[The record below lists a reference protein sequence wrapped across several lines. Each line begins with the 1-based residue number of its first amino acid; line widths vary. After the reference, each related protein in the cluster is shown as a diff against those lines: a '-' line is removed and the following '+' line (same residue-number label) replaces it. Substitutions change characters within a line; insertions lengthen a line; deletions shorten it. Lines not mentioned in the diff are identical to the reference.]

1 MLLCATVVGKRKLK
15 NKKKVNNLKKTKYLF
30 LFLAVALLIL
40 AVPLVFLLNYYN
52 LIPKK
57 NYTAKDFNIKTVKS
71 QVDFDGDGIDD
82 YRDIMLGAREDAQNR
97 PKYKS
102 EYYNNA
108 YPPDN
113 IGVCTDVVWRAFKNA
128 GYDLRAMVSK
138 DIDENTSDYPNVD
151 KPDNNI
157 DFRRVKNLRVFFDKY
172 ATLLTTDTEKIEEWQ
187 PGDIVIFN
195 NNKHIGIVSDKRN
208 RDGKV
213 YIIHNGGQPNREEDY
228 LSRSTVVAH
237 YRFDASKLDETFL
250 KKWQN

>member
-1 MLLCATVVGKRKLK
+1 
-15 NKKKVNNLKKTKYLF
+15 
-30 LFLAVALLIL
+30 
-40 AVPLVFLLNYYN
+40 
-52 LIPKK
+52 
-57 NYTAKDFNIKTVKS
+57 
-71 QVDFDGDGIDD
+71 
-82 YRDIMLGAREDAQNR
+82 MLGARKDAQNR

-138 DIDENTSDYPNVD
+138 DIEENTSDYPNVD
-151 KPDNNI
+151 KPDSNI

-172 ATLLTTDTEKIEEWQ
+172 ATVLTTDTEKIDEWQ

-237 YRFDASKLDETFL
+237 YRFDASKLDADFL